1 MKSKKELELFLSRL
15 KDFENKKVILEQ
27 YTTPSNIA
35 AEILWFAFMN
45 EEIKNKVIMDLGCG
59 NGIFGI
65 GALKL
70 GAKKVYFV
78 DKSEEAIE
86 IVRSNL
92 KSFKINTKK
101 CVFIKKDVNDLKR
114 YKIDLIIQNPP
125 FGVKKKHADRDFLE
139 KALKFSVIVYS
150 LHKFESGEFI
160 EKNFGG
166 KLIFRFKFPLKRSY
180 KFHRKSVYFVDV
192 GCWKFLK

>member
-1 MKSKKELELFLSRL
+1 MKSKKELELFLSKL
-15 KDFENKKVILEQ
+15 KDFENKKIILEQ
-27 YTTPSNIA
+27 YTTPNDIA

-45 EEIKNKVIMDLGCG
+45 KEIKGKVIMDLGCG

-86 IVRSNL
+86 IVKNNL
-92 KSFKINTKK
+92 KNLKINTKK
-101 CVFIKKDVNDLKR
+101 CVFIKKDVDDLK
-114 YKIDLIIQNPP
+114 KFSVDLIIQNPP

-139 KALKFSVIVYS
+139 KASVVLKTSTGWSNSTESVS
-150 LHKFESGEFI
+150 LKAAI
-160 EKNFGG
+160 A
-166 KLIFRFKFPLKRSY
+166 
-180 KFHRKSVYFVDV
+180 
-192 GCWKFLK
+192 C

>member
-1 MKSKKELELFLSRL
+1 MKSKKELELFLSKL
-15 KDFENKKVILEQ
+15 KDFENKKIILEQ
-27 YTTPSNIA
+27 YTTPNDIA

-45 EEIKNKVIMDLGCG
+45 KEIKGKVIMDLGCG

-86 IVRSNL
+86 IVKNNL
-92 KSFKINTKK
+92 KNLKINTKK
-101 CVFIKKDVNDLKR
+101 CVFIKKDVDDLK
-114 YKIDLIIQNPP
+114 KFSVDLIIQNPP

-139 KALKFSVIVYS
+139 KALKFSAIVYS

-180 KFHRKSVYFVDV
+180 KFHRKKVYFVDV